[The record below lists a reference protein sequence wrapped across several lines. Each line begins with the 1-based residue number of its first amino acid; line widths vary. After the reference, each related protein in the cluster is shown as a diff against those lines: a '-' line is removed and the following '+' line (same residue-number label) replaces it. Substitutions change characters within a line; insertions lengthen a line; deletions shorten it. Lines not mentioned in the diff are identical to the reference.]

1 MKCPSVVKRIQTTF
15 MVTLLLFVLSV
26 VLTSAQEVVLRW
38 VTPGPAEEQAAYRAV
53 ADRFEEL
60 YPGVK
65 VETGLNSSRDQM
77 LVWIAA
83 GTPPDIGFSTVQDAG
98 EFIRNGMVEPL
109 DRWIERDGFDIDDF
123 FPPVLT
129 PYRFNGSEFG
139 VGQLYGI
146 PKESAVRATYY
157 NVTLFEEAGLVQ
169 PPDLVRANAWT
180 WDAFREAARKL
191 TRRSPSGEV
200 EQWGFVRDARFM
212 YQMMWVWAN
221 GGNVVDDLLNPTR
234 VTLQEP
240 AAVEALE
247 FYADMAWVDG
257 SAPPEWTSG
266 GGAATPFTEGRA
278 GLNQDGP
285 WRMANFNSNP
295 NLVYDIVQSPTGK
308 RRANLLSGSIF
319 FIPKGVE
326 NPDLSWELLK
336 FLSSAESQAILAEVA
351 GIQPARRSLVD
362 VFVATNPDVDLR
374 TLLDEVNYAE
384 TLFTSSTMT
393 EIDRVMNQE
402 FLPRVGNGEMSV
414 VAMLETAR
422 PVLEAILRES
432 R

>member
-1 MKCPSVVKRIQTTF
+1 MESNRIAKRALISLCL
-15 MVTLLLFVLSV
+15 VLLLVAATV
-26 VLTSAQEVVLRW
+26 VASAQEIVLRW

-60 YPGVK
+60 HPGIK

-83 GTPPDIGFSTVQDAG
+83 GTPPDIGYSTVQDASD
-98 EFIRNGMVEPL
+98 FIRNGMVEPL
-109 DRWIERDGFDIDDF
+109 DRWIERDGFDIEDF
-123 FPPVLT
+123 FPPVLA
-129 PYRFNGSEFG
+129 PYRFDGEKFG

-157 NVTLFEEAGLVQ
+157 NVTLFEEAGLVL
-169 PPDLVRANAWT
+169 PPDLVRSNAWT
-180 WDAFREAARKL
+180 WEAFREAARKL

-234 VTLQEP
+234 ITLHEP

-257 SAPPEWTSG
+257 SAPQQWTTGS
-266 GGAATPFTEGRA
+266 GAAVPFTEGRA

-285 WRMANFNSNP
+285 WRMANFNANP
-295 NLVYDIVQSPTGK
+295 NLVYGIVQSPMGK
-308 RRANLLSGSIF
+308 QRANLLSGSIF
-319 FIPKGVE
+319 FIPKGVP

-336 FLSSAESQAILAEVA
+336 FISSAEAQAILAEVA

-362 VFVATNPDVDLR
+362 TFVATNPNVDLR
-374 TLLDEVNYAE
+374 ILLEEVNYAQ
-384 TLFTSSTMT
+384 TLFTSATMT
-393 EIDRVMNQE
+393 EIDRVMNAE
-402 FLPRVGNGEMSV
+402 FLPRVANGEMSV
-414 VAMLETAR
+414 VSMIETAR
-422 PVLEAILRES
+422 PVLEAILREG